1 MSGVPA
7 TRRVL
12 TIAGSDSGGG
22 AGIQADLKAF
32 ARCGVHGMTAVTM
45 ITAQSTVSVDRV
57 HAVPPEMIVAQ
68 IRSVAADIG
77 IDAIKIGMLG
87 DAETIAAVAGCL
99 LQLPAGI
106 PIVVDPVLVATSGA
120 RLLAPEALASLLRLI
135 VPLATVL
142 TPNLPEARALVAGAA
157 AMSAAGAGSAD
168 APTPPAAGA
177 GSADASSPPPAM
189 GALGGPDGAGDTGA
203 QTCAGAG
210 GEVAALARTLWGLG
224 AANVVVTGGHR
235 DERADLFFDGATATE
250 LSGPRHAGGATHGS
264 GCTHSA
270 VVAAQL
276 ALGVAPIEAARRA
289 RRIAAEAIAGGLREL
304 GAGEG
309 PVDVLAAWRKDGG
322 PRSCRLP

>member
-32 ARCGVHGMTAVTM
+32 ARCGVHGMTAVTVL
-45 ITAQSTVSVDRV
+45 TAQSTVGVDRV

-68 IRSVAADIG
+68 IRSVATDIG

-87 DAETIAAVAGCL
+87 DAQTIAAVAGCL

-106 PIVVDPVLVATSGA
+106 PVVVDPVLVATSGA
-120 RLLAPEALASLLRLI
+120 RLLAPEALDSLLRLI

-142 TPNLPEARALVAGAA
+142 TPNLPEARALVAAGPSAGNPPTAPPSPTDPPTARATAVGTRDAA
-157 AMSAAGAGSAD
+157 AEEPPDDAA
-168 APTPPAAGA
+168 
-177 GSADASSPPPAM
+177 
-189 GALGGPDGAGDTGA
+189 
-203 QTCAGAG
+203 
-210 GEVAALARTLWGLG
+210 ELARALWRLG
-224 AANVVVTGGHR
+224 PANVVITGGHR
-235 DERADLFFDGATATE
+235 GGGADLFFDGVTATE
-250 LSGPRHAGGATHGS
+250 LSGDRHSGGSTHGS

-276 ALGVAPIEAARRA
+276 ALGVVPLEAARIA
-289 RRIAAEAIAGGLREL
+289 RRIAAEAVAGGLPEL
-304 GAGEG
+304 GEGDG
-309 PVDVLAAWRKDGG
+309 PVDVLAAWRGG
-322 PRSCRLP
+322 GGSRSCRLP